1 MTICDQ
7 LVAYLSAW
15 APEEAAEAGAAAAPA
30 APPAT
35 GPRRAPQAPVG
46 AVLVGKKGRD
56 EGLGDQYAVAKKGSG
71 GGKKGSAAASD
82 AAGGSAPPAAP
93 SGAKARP
100 AGERITHSLDALASF
115 TRVGLAPPPC
125 CGDVARAKSDLA
137 AKKARYL
144 ELRTGAVARKAATAA
159 AQAAAAAAGTV
170 YTPPPPDARAVSVR
184 LDVAGGEAP
193 VKLDICVL

>member
-15 APEEAAEAGAAAAPA
+15 APEEAEAGAAAAPA
-30 APPAT
+30 APPPA

-56 EGLGDQYAVAKKGSG
+56 EGLGDQYAVAKKGG
-71 GGKKGSAAASD
+71 GGKKQPQAAAE
-82 AAGGSAPPAAP
+82 AAGGSAPPAAAAA
-93 SGAKARP
+93 AKARP
-100 AGERITHSLDALASF
+100 ANERITHSLDALASF

-125 CGDVARAKSDLA
+125 CGDVVRAKTELA

-144 ELRTGAVARKAATAA
+144 ELRAGAVERKAATAA
-159 AQAAAAAAGTV
+159 AQAAAAAAGTPF
-170 YTPPPPDARAVSVR
+170 TPPPPDARAVSVR
-184 LDVAGGEAP
+184 LDLGAGVAP